1 MALLTGTWS
10 MNGNGHLGQLIINSV
25 DAQGK
30 LNGTVYGQAIE
41 GFWDDRSQKITF
53 IRVTSTTDPSRLQIY
68 TGFQFKTPPNPGGGQ
83 NFSYTLSGYF
93 EAFAGTGA
101 VAHRT
106 LIWLVCFGECY
117 WLILAPN
124 SRFNWPKSPRLM
136 LPSPLMSAVG
146 SKFGLPAIA
155 PKFAFKSPNSAKL
168 TRPS

>member
-106 LIWLVCFGECY
+106 LYGWYASVNVIG
-117 WLILAPN
+117 
-124 SRFNWPKSPRLM
+124 
-136 LPSPLMSAVG
+136 
-146 SKFGLPAIA
+146 
-155 PKFAFKSPNSAKL
+155 
-168 TRPS
+168 